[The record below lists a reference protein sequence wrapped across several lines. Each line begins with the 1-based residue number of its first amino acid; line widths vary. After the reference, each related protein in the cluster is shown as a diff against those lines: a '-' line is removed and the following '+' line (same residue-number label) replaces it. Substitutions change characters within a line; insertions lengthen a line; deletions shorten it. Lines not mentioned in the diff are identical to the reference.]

1 MIRHSLIYVYIIFS
15 SVASATWFDD
25 IPRTLT
31 QPDGNIIHCFITGD
45 QYVRRLHDQNDYTII
60 LNQQDG
66 YYYYAELSGHQL
78 IPTTYKVGSCGWRSD
93 TWDISRRGCI
103 PASAVILCAGR
114 IFQTWTRRSHIRRDC
129 SGQYI
134 HTLCG

>member
-1 MIRHSLIYVYIIFS
+1 MIRHSLLYIFIIFS
-15 SVASATWFDD
+15 AVANATWFRD

-31 QPDGNIIHCFITGD
+31 QPDGNTVQCLITGD

-78 IPTTYKVGSCGWRSD
+78 IPTIHKVVSIDPADAGLIPGLSVGKEEYQRQRS
-93 TWDISRRGCI
+93 
-103 PASAVILCAGR
+103 
-114 IFQTWTRRSHIRRDC
+114 F
-129 SGQYI
+129 
-134 HTLCG
+134 